1 MTLRCH
7 IRRAWETGSGRGLM
21 QTKPSQADRIVL
33 RHETKAAAAAAAA
46 AGGEDSVGGTDSD
59 SDA

>member
-1 MTLRCH
+1 
-7 IRRAWETGSGRGLM
+7 M

-59 SDA
+59 SELERTVTSDAPEH